1 MAKSVQNTP
10 LRAKGRGP
18 KIRRARVRHIG
29 ELVGATM
36 GDMLA
41 KRGFASS
48 DLVTNWC
55 DIVPA
60 PYDTNVVPDKLKW
73 PRGSANAM
81 PEGGVLHVR
90 VAAAHALT
98 LQHEVPMLMARI
110 NGYFGFELVSDIR
123 LMQIP
128 LQRTPVFTT
137 PEPEPATPQELA
149 EQSQKIDDSL
159 DGLADSPLKES
170 LRKLG
175 TSILSAPKK

>member
-1 MAKSVQNTP
+1 MAKSVQNVAG
-10 LRAKGRGP
+10 RAKSRRP
-18 KIRRARVRHIG
+18 KLRKARVRHIG

-73 PRGSANAM
+73 PRGSANTT

-98 LQHEVPMLMARI
+98 LQHEVPVLMERI

-128 LQRTPVFTT
+128 LQRTPVFTAPDT
-137 PEPEPATPQELA
+137 VPATPQEMA
-149 EQSQKIDDSL
+149 AQSEKIDESL
-159 DGLADSPLKES
+159 TALADSPLKES
-170 LRKLG
+170 LRNLG
-175 TSILSAPKK
+175 ASILSAPKK